1 MINSTLKLINGE
13 CLQELTKLESNSI
26 DMVMVDIPY
35 GTTACKW
42 DTVLDL
48 EIMWEQLN
56 RVVKD
61 NGAMVFTA
69 SQPFTS
75 VLVSSNL
82 KGFKHEWIWEKNRGS
97 NFGAAKYQPLKEHE
111 SVLVFSKNGE
121 KVNYYPIK
129 EPRKGA
135 GADRVKY
142 AFNGSNTGKRDV
154 YNGFKDNR
162 VNHMEGELRYPS
174 SIQKHNVE
182 VGLHPTQKP
191 VSLMQYLIQTYTK
204 EGDVVLDF
212 TMGSGSTGVAAI
224 GTNRGFVGI
233 EMDTEYHDTACR
245 RIYDTAFL
253 KRDEYIVEK
262 EMLEINAR

>member
-1 MINSTLKLINGE
+1 MEKNILKMINGE
-13 CLQELTKLESNSI
+13 CLQELSKLDENSV
-26 DMVMVDIPY
+26 DMVLVDIPY

-48 EIMWEQLN
+48 EVMWKELN
-56 RVVKD
+56 RIVKD

-121 KVNYYPIK
+121 RVNYYPIK

-154 YNGFKDNR
+154 YGGFKDNR
-162 VNHMEGELRYPS
+162 VNHKESELRYPS

-191 VSLMQYLIQTYTK
+191 TSLMEYLIKTYSK
-204 EGDVVLDF
+204 EWDTVLDF
-212 TMGSGSTGVAAI
+212 TMGSGSTGYAAVKNARNFI
-224 GTNRGFVGI
+224 GM
-233 EMDTEYHDTACR
+233 ELDEQYYKTACGR
-245 RIYDTAFL
+245 VYNEALILRGDYLAEQDC
-253 KRDEYIVEK
+253 
-262 EMLEINAR
+262 